1 MRKYGKKA
9 LTLALASVMAVNVA
23 MSAMGGVIT
32 AGESRTEAADTGGPG
47 SSGGSGSAETVQPG
61 QAPSAQPE
69 TSAQAGTNSGQESQ
83 AQGGSQAQG
92 QSQAQTQQTQQQTQ
106 AGGPGAAGPGAG
118 GTSGQ
123 GGSQAGSGQVPFQP
137 VDTTV
142 PSGVIADSVQV
153 EKVYGKNGQIT
164 SVGMKLNNVAGA
176 ISYGVYVNNGGYLP
190 WMGDGALAGGTEDST
205 YIEAIQVAVTGE
217 AAKLYNVYYRG
228 VSAVAG
234 QHGWATNEELMGT
247 IGRGDHLTSI
257 EVYLV
262 PKENGA
268 PGSYE
273 GRFYS
278 NYSEYLN
285 VSDNGSTCRNPD
297 GTGYNG
303 WVDHD
308 RARYYFVDGQAVT
321 GWQYIDGLKFYFTE
335 RGALVMDV
343 DPIIGKQ
350 GSYQL
355 KVNKELNC
363 LTVYAKD
370 GDNGYIIPVKSML
383 TSVGDDT
390 PVGTFRTPEKYRWRF
405 MVNGTYTQY
414 ATRITQGFLFHS
426 ITYETTKEDTL
437 ITPGYNMLGV
447 TRSLGCVRL
456 NAWNAKWVYDNC
468 SIGTEVV
475 IYNDASTPGPFF
487 KPYQVWIPADQKY
500 DPTDPKFAGQ

>member
-1 MRKYGKKA
+1 MRKYAKKA
-9 LTLALASVMAVNVA
+9 LTLTLASVMAVNV
-23 MSAMGGVIT
+23 MGSAMGAVIT
-32 AGESRTEAADTGGPG
+32 AGESRTEAADEGGPG
-47 SSGGSGSAETVQPG
+47 SSGGGSSTETVQAG
-61 QAPSAQPE
+61 QAPSAQQTPEQQTPAQPE
-69 TSAQAGTNSGQESQ
+69 TQASIQ
-83 AQGGSQAQG
+83 GSQ
-92 QSQAQTQQTQQQTQ
+92 SQTQ
-106 AGGPGAAGPGAG
+106 AGGSGAAGPGGGPAAG
-118 GTSGQ
+118 QSQTGTGQ
-123 GGSQAGSGQVPFQP
+123 ISYQP
-137 VDTTV
+137 EDTAV
-142 PSGVIADSVQV
+142 PSGVIQDGITVD
-153 EKVYGKNGQIT
+153 KVYGMNGQIQ
-164 SVGMKLNNVAGA
+164 SVSMKLNNVSGA

-190 WMGDGALAGGTEDST
+190 WRGDGELAGGTEDST
-205 YIEAIQVAVTGE
+205 HIEAIQVAITGE

-228 VSAVAG
+228 VSAGMG
-234 QHGWATNEELMGT
+234 QHGWACNEELMGT
-247 IGRGDHLTSI
+247 MGRGDHLTNI

-278 NYSEYLN
+278 NFSEYLN
-285 VSDNGSTCRNPD
+285 VSDNGSTCLNAD
-297 GTGYNG
+297 GTGYTG

-308 RARYYFVDGQAVT
+308 RARYYFVDGHAVT

-343 DPIIGKQ
+343 DPLIGKQ
-350 GSYQL
+350 DSYQL

-370 GDNGYIIPVKSML
+370 GDNGYILPVKSML

-414 ATRITQGFLFHS
+414 ATRITAGFLFHS
-426 ITYETTKEDTL
+426 ITYETTNENTL
-437 ITPGYNMLGV
+437 ITQGYNMLGV

-468 SIGTEVV
+468 KIGTEVV
-475 IYNDASTPGPFF
+475 IYNDGTTPGPFF
-487 KPYQVWIPADQKY
+487 KPYQVWIPADQTY
-500 DPTDPKFAGQ
+500 DPTDPKFLGQ

>member
-1 MRKYGKKA
+1 MRKYAKKA
-9 LTLALASVMAVNVA
+9 LTLTLASVMAVNVIG
-23 MSAMGGVIT
+23 SAMGAVIT
-32 AGESRTEAADTGGPG
+32 AGESRTEAADEGGPG
-47 SSGGSGSAETVQPG
+47 SSGGGSSTETVQAG
-61 QAPSAQPE
+61 QAPSEQQTPEQQTPAQPE
-69 TSAQAGTNSGQESQ
+69 TQASTQ
-83 AQGGSQAQG
+83 GSQ
-92 QSQAQTQQTQQQTQ
+92 SQTQ
-106 AGGPGAAGPGAG
+106 AGGSGAAGPGVGPAAG
-118 GTSGQ
+118 QSQTGTGQ
-123 GGSQAGSGQVPFQP
+123 ISYQP
-137 VDTTV
+137 EDTAV
-142 PSGVIADSVQV
+142 PSGVIQDGITVD
-153 EKVYGKNGQIT
+153 KVYGMNGQIQ
-164 SVGMKLNNVAGA
+164 SVSMKLNNVSGA

-190 WMGDGALAGGTEDST
+190 WRGDGELAGGTEDST
-205 YIEAIQVAVTGE
+205 HIEAIQVAITGE

-228 VSAVAG
+228 VSAGMG
-234 QHGWATNEELMGT
+234 QHGWACNEELMGT
-247 IGRGDHLTSI
+247 MGRGDHLTNI

-278 NYSEYLN
+278 NFSEYLN
-285 VSDNGSTCRNPD
+285 VSDNGSTCLNAD
-297 GTGYNG
+297 GTGYTG

-308 RARYYFVDGQAVT
+308 RARYYFVDGHAVT

-343 DPIIGKQ
+343 DPLIGKQ
-350 GSYQL
+350 DSYQL

-370 GDNGYIIPVKSML
+370 GDNGYILPVKSML

-414 ATRITQGFLFHS
+414 ATRITAGFLFHS
-426 ITYETTKEDTL
+426 ITYETTNENTL
-437 ITPGYNMLGV
+437 ITQGYNMLGV

-468 SIGTEVV
+468 KIGTEVV
-475 IYNDASTPGPFF
+475 IYNDGTTPGPFF
-487 KPYQVWIPADQKY
+487 KPYQVWIPADQTY
-500 DPTDPKFAGQ
+500 DPTDPKFLGQ

>member
-9 LTLALASVMAVNVA
+9 LTLALASVMAANVA
-23 MSAMGGVIT
+23 VSAMGGVIT

-47 SSGGSGSAETVQPG
+47 SAGSNSGAETVHPG

-69 TSAQAGTNSGQESQ
+69 APAQTGTSGLNAGQESQ
-83 AQGGSQAQG
+83 AQEQAAA
-92 QSQAQTQQTQQQTQ
+92 QSQTGA
-106 AGGPGAAGPGAG
+106 PGAAGPGG
-118 GTSGQ
+118 MTGQ
-123 GGSQAGSGQVPFQP
+123 NGSQEGGSGQLPFQP
-137 VDTTV
+137 VDTAV

-153 EKVYGKNGQIT
+153 EKVYGRNGQIT
-164 SVGMKLNNVAGA
+164 SVSMKLNHVDGA

-190 WMGDGALAGGTEDST
+190 WMGDGEMAGGTEDST

-228 VSAVAG
+228 VSAAAG

-247 IGRGDHLTSI
+247 IGRGDYLTSI

-278 NYSEYLN
+278 SYSEYLN

-350 GSYQL
+350 DSYQL
-355 KVNKELNC
+355 RVNKELNC

-370 GDNGYIIPVKSML
+370 GDNGYILPVKSML

-390 PVGTFRTPEKYRWRF
+390 PIGTFRTPEKYRWRF

-468 SIGTEVV
+468 KIGTEGV
-475 IYNDASTPGPFF
+475 IYNDAAAPGPFF

>member
-9 LTLALASVMAVNVA
+9 LTLTLASVLAVNA
-23 MSAMGGVIT
+23 GMPSMGGVLT
-32 AGESRTEAADTGGPG
+32 AGQTRTEAAEEGGPG
-47 SSGGSGSAETVQPG
+47 STGGSGSAETVHPG

-69 TSAQAGTNSGQESQ
+69 ANAQTETSAAQESQ
-83 AQGGSQAQG
+83 AQS
-92 QSQAQTQQTQQQTQ
+92 Q
-106 AGGPGAAGPGAG
+106 AGGSGPAGPGGADG
-118 GTSGQ
+118 PAQPQAETGQ
-123 GGSQAGSGQVPFQP
+123 PTYQPADTAVPA
-137 VDTTV
+137 
-142 PSGVIADSVQV
+142 GVIRDSVNV
-153 EKVYGKNGQIT
+153 DKVYGKDGQIT
-164 SVGMKLNNVAGA
+164 NIRMTLNNVAGA

-190 WMGDGALAGGTEDST
+190 WMGDGTAAGGTEDST

-228 VSAVAG
+228 VSAGAG
-234 QHGWATNEELMGT
+234 QHGWAANEELMGT
-247 IGRGDHLTSI
+247 IGRGDHLTHI

-278 NYSEYLN
+278 SYSEYLN
-285 VSDNGSTCRNPD
+285 ISDSGSTCRNPD

-303 WVDHD
+303 WADHD

-350 GSYQL
+350 SSYQL

-370 GDNGYIIPVKSML
+370 GDNGYILPVKSML

-390 PVGTFRTPEKYRWRF
+390 PIGTFRTPEKYRWRF
-405 MVNGTYTQY
+405 MVNATYTQY
-414 ATRITQGFLFHS
+414 ATRITSGFLFHS

-437 ITPGYNMLGV
+437 ITSGYNLLGV

-475 IYNDASTPGPFF
+475 IYNDGSSPGPFF
-487 KPYQVWIPADQKY
+487 KPYQVWIPADQRY

>member
-1 MRKYGKKA
+1 MRKHGRKA
-9 LTLALASVMAVNVA
+9 LTMALASVMAANIA
-23 MSAMGGVIT
+23 MSSMGGVIT

-47 SSGGSGSAETVQPG
+47 AAGGSGSSAATVQPG

-69 TSAQAGTNSGQESQ
+69 TSSQAGTDAGQE
-83 AQGGSQAQG
+83 SQAQG
-92 QSQAQTQQTQQQTQ
+92 QSQAQQQDQSQQQSQ
-106 AGGPGAAGPGAG
+106 PAGPGAAGG
-118 GTSGQ
+118 GETSGQ
-123 GGSQAGSGQVPFQP
+123 VSFQP
-137 VDTTV
+137 VDTAV
-142 PSGVIADSVQV
+142 PSGVIADSVNV

-164 SVGMKLNNVAGA
+164 SINMKLNHVDGA

-190 WMGDGALAGGTEDST
+190 WMGDGEPAGGTEDST
-205 YIEAIQVAVTGE
+205 YIEAIQVAITGE

-228 VSAVAG
+228 VSAAAG

-247 IGRGDHLTSI
+247 TGRGDHLTNI

-278 NYSEYLN
+278 NYSEYLR
-285 VSDNGSTCRNPD
+285 VSDNGSTCINPD

-308 RARYYFVDGQAVT
+308 RARYYFVDGHAVT

-343 DPIIGKQ
+343 DPLIGKQ
-350 GSYQL
+350 SSYQL
-355 KVNKELNC
+355 RVNKELNC

-370 GDNGYIIPVKSML
+370 GDNGYILPVKSML

-405 MVNGTYTQY
+405 MVNETYTQY

-437 ITPGYNMLGV
+437 ITSGYNLLGV

-468 SIGTEVV
+468 SLGTEVV
-475 IYNDASTPGPFF
+475 IYNDASAPGPFF

>member
-1 MRKYGKKA
+1 MRKYAKKA
-9 LTLALASVMAVNVA
+9 LTLTLASMMAVNV
-23 MSAMGGVIT
+23 MGSAMGAVIT
-32 AGESRTEAADTGGPG
+32 AGESRTEAADDGGPG
-47 SSGGSGSAETVQPG
+47 SSGAGSSTETVQAG
-61 QAPSAQPE
+61 QAPSEQQTPEQQTPAQPE
-69 TSAQAGTNSGQESQ
+69 TQASTQ
-83 AQGGSQAQG
+83 GSQ
-92 QSQAQTQQTQQQTQ
+92 SQTQ
-106 AGGPGAAGPGAG
+106 AGGAG
-118 GTSGQ
+118 TGQ
-123 GGSQAGSGQVPFQP
+123 ISYQP
-137 VDTTV
+137 EDTTV
-142 PSGVIADSVQV
+142 PSGVIQDGITVD
-153 EKVYGKNGQIT
+153 KVYGMNGQIQ
-164 SVGMKLNNVAGA
+164 SVSMKLNNVSGA

-190 WMGDGALAGGTEDST
+190 WRGDGELAGGTEDST
-205 YIEAIQVAVTGE
+205 HIEAIQVAITGE

-228 VSAVAG
+228 VSAGMG
-234 QHGWATNEELMGT
+234 QHGWACNEELMGT
-247 IGRGDHLTSI
+247 MGRGDHLTNI

-278 NYSEYLN
+278 NFSEYLN
-285 VSDNGSTCRNPD
+285 VSDNGSTCLNAD
-297 GTGYNG
+297 GTGYTG

-308 RARYYFVDGQAVT
+308 RARYYFVDGHAVT

-343 DPIIGKQ
+343 DPLIGKQ
-350 GSYQL
+350 DSYQL

-370 GDNGYIIPVKSML
+370 GDNGYILPVKSML

-414 ATRITQGFLFHS
+414 ATRITAGFLFHS
-426 ITYETTKEDTL
+426 ITYETTNENTL
-437 ITPGYNMLGV
+437 ITQGYNMLGV

-468 SIGTEVV
+468 KLGTEVV
-475 IYNDASTPGPFF
+475 IYNDGTTPGPFF
-487 KPYQVWIPADQKY
+487 KPYQVWIPADQTY
-500 DPTDPKFAGQ
+500 DPTDPKFLGQ

>member
-9 LTLALASVMAVNVA
+9 LTLALASVMAANVA
-23 MSAMGGVIT
+23 VSAMGGVIT

-47 SSGGSGSAETVQPG
+47 SAGHSGSGDAGTVYPG

-69 TSAQAGTNSGQESQ
+69 TP
-83 AQGGSQAQG
+83 AQG
-92 QSQAQTQQTQQQTQ
+92 QTQPQQTQTQNQTQAQNQTQSQNQTQ
-106 AGGPGAAGPGAG
+106 AGGPGSSGPGAS
-118 GTSGQ
+118 SGQ
-123 GGSQAGSGQVPFQP
+123 ASAQEGSGQIPFQP
-137 VDTTV
+137 VDTAA
-142 PSGVIADSVQV
+142 PAGVIADSVHV
-153 EKVYGKNGQIT
+153 EKVYGQNGQIT
-164 SVGMKLNNVAGA
+164 SVSMKLNNVPGA

-190 WMGDGALAGGTEDST
+190 WMGDGELAGGTEDST
-205 YIEAIQVAVTGE
+205 YIEAIQVAITGE

-228 VSAVAG
+228 VSAAAG

-247 IGRGDHLTSI
+247 IGRGDHLTTI

-278 NYSEYLN
+278 NYSEYIN
-285 VSDNGSTCRNPD
+285 ISDNGSTCRNPD
-297 GTGYNG
+297 GSGHTG

-350 GSYQL
+350 DSYQL

-370 GDNGYIIPVKSML
+370 GDNGYILPVKSML

-390 PVGTFRTPEKYRWRF
+390 PIGTFRTPEKYRWRF

-468 SIGTEVV
+468 GIGTEVV
-475 IYNDASTPGPFF
+475 IYNDAASPGPFF

>member
-1 MRKYGKKA
+1 MKKYGKKA
-9 LTLALASVMAVNVA
+9 LTLAITSVLAMNAAMPAV
-23 MSAMGGVIT
+23 GGVVT
-32 AGESRTEAADTGGPG
+32 AGQGNPADGGPG
-47 SSGGSGSAETVQPG
+47 VVGQTAESSSETVQAG
-61 QAPSAQPE
+61 QSPAQQPQTTQQPETPQQPE
-69 TSAQAGTNSGQESQ
+69 TSQQPQTAGQPGTGAAQESQ
-83 AQGGSQAQG
+83 G
-92 QSQAQTQQTQQQTQ
+92 QL
-106 AGGPGAAGPGAG
+106 PY
-118 GTSGQ
+118 
-123 GGSQAGSGQVPFQP
+123 QP

-142 PSGVIADSVQV
+142 PAGVIQNSVILD
-153 EKVYGKNGQIT
+153 KVYGKNGQIT
-164 SVGMKLNNVAGA
+164 NIRMTLNNVPGA

-190 WMGDGALAGGTEDST
+190 WMGDGEAAGGTEDST
-205 YIEAIQVAVTGE
+205 YIEAIQVQITGE
-217 AAKLYNVYYRG
+217 AANLYNVYYRG
-228 VSAVAG
+228 VSAGAG
-234 QHGWATNEELMGT
+234 QHGWATSEELMGT
-247 IGRGDHLTSI
+247 IGRGDHLTNI

-278 NYSEYLN
+278 NFSEYLH
-285 VSDNGSTCRNPD
+285 VSDNGSTCQNPD

-308 RARYYFVDGQAVT
+308 RARYYFVDGHAVT

-355 KVNKELNC
+355 RVNKELNC

-414 ATRITQGFLFHS
+414 ATRITAGFLFHS
-426 ITYETTKEDTL
+426 ITYETTNENTL
-437 ITPGYNMLGV
+437 ITSGYNKLGV

-475 IYNDASTPGPFF
+475 IYNDAATPGPFF

-500 DPTDPKFAGQ
+500 DPTDPKFTGQ

>member
-1 MRKYGKKA
+1 MRKYAKKA
-9 LTLALASVMAVNVA
+9 LTLTLASVMAVNV
-23 MSAMGGVIT
+23 MGSAMGAVIT
-32 AGESRTEAADTGGPG
+32 AGESRTEAADEGGPG
-47 SSGGSGSAETVQPG
+47 SAGGSSTETVQTG
-61 QAPSAQPE
+61 QAPSDQPASSAQPE
-69 TSAQAGTNSGQESQ
+69 TSQPETTRET
-83 AQGGSQAQG
+83 
-92 QSQAQTQQTQQQTQ
+92 QSQTQSQTDGTRGPGGT
-106 AGGPGAAGPGAG
+106 GGPGG
-118 GTSGQ
+118 GTT
-123 GGSQAGSGQVPFQP
+123 GGTQTGSGQIAYQP
-137 VDTTV
+137 EDTTV
-142 PSGVIADSVQV
+142 PPGVIRDGITLD
-153 EKVYGKNGQIT
+153 KVYGMSGQIQ
-164 SVGMKLNNVAGA
+164 SVSMKLNQVSGA

-190 WMGDGALAGGTEDST
+190 WRGDGELAGGTEDST
-205 YIEAIQVAVTGE
+205 YIEAIQIAVTGE

-228 VSAVAG
+228 VSANMG
-234 QHGWATNEELMGT
+234 QHGWACNEELMGT
-247 IGRGDHLTSI
+247 MGRGDHLTNI

-278 NYSEYLN
+278 NFSEYLN
-285 VSDNGSTCRNPD
+285 VSDNGSTCVNPD

-308 RARYYFVDGQAVT
+308 RARYYFVDGHAVT

-343 DPIIGKQ
+343 DPLIGKQ
-350 GSYQL
+350 DSYQIR
-355 KVNKELNC
+355 VNKELNC

-370 GDNGYIIPVKSML
+370 GDNGYILPVKSML

-414 ATRITQGFLFHS
+414 ATRITAGFLFHS
-426 ITYETTKEDTL
+426 ITYETTNENTL
-437 ITPGYNMLGV
+437 ITPGYNLLGV

-468 SIGTEVV
+468 KIGTEVV
-475 IYNDASTPGPFF
+475 IYNDGTAPGPFF
-487 KPYQVWIPADQKY
+487 KPYQVWIPADQTY
-500 DPTDPKFAGQ
+500 DPTDPKFMGQ